1 MLRGAIWLIGYTG
14 CSGKIVYFPNPLQPI
29 PRLHIAQRDFRS
41 NESVTLIGWP
51 YFVQPIT
58 AQCWLGRSLKIQK
71 ILGEKH
77 IFFRTPCT
85 FGRRTTRKVI
95 SRVVSRLIN
104 RVFPTIE
111 CSMIIARSALSHKS
125 YITFSYLTVCTKEI
139 AAAVKPVAAWL
150 KIPMI
155 IMWAHAADPTRQ
167 RLSWRGPGYFVSCF
181 HVNNLQI
188 FLNNLIF
195 PP

>member
-1 MLRGAIWLIGYTG
+1 MQ
-14 CSGKIVYFPNPLQPI
+14 KIVRRICTLDLSVMAIVVCWQLSPKFIVQIFLPSGTETNKDISNKCSEELLAYRIYRVFRKNCVFPNPLQPI
-29 PRLHIAQRDFRS
+29 PRLHIAERDFRS
-41 NESVTLIGWP
+41 NESVSLIGWP

-95 SRVVSRLIN
+95 SRDVSRLIN
-104 RVFPTIE
+104 RVFPTIG

-125 YITFSYLTVCTKEI
+125 YITFLTLQFVPKR
-139 AAAVKPVAAWL
+139 L
-150 KIPMI
+150 Q
-155 IMWAHAADPTRQ
+155 RQ
-167 RLSWRGPGYFVSCF
+167 SNPWQ
-181 HVNNLQI
+181 HD
-188 FLNNLIF
+188 
-195 PP
+195 